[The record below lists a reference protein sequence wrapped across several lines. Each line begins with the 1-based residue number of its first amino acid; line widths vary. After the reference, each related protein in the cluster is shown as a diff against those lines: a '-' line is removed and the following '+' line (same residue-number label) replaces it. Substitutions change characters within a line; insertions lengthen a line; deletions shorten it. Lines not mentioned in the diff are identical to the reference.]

1 MSRTLLC
8 IAVVGI
14 LILAA
19 GCESGVQQRLN
30 CICLIDYS
38 GSLSEQTLNR
48 YVDIIGTEV
57 FRQLGEKDRLVVL
70 PIDEG
75 AKMEAVKLVYEDLA
89 GKQFSFQTDGYAHA
103 RDSVIMRLRNYS
115 SKTGPEIAAQLLRE
129 KTVREKY
136 TYNTDIFAALDQ
148 AATLMERPE
157 ASDSFWS
164 GVDRF
169 IRGKKKIVSTNLII
183 LFSDMIQESKGVT
196 FAGPEGCTPDQ
207 ARSVMD
213 SLRTT
218 NHIPD
223 LRGCTV
229 FVNGRTGKTNAQVD
243 NIQNFWTQYFKSA
256 GANLASYEYDAG
268 PMINSYLS
276 QRGTLTK

>member
-1 MSRTLLC
+1 MSRIWLC
-8 IAVVGI
+8 LAVVGV

-19 GCESGVQQRLN
+19 GCESGVHQRLN

-38 GSLSEQTLNR
+38 GSLSEQTLQR
-48 YVDIIGTEV
+48 YVDIISTEV

-115 SKTGPEIAAQLLRE
+115 SQTGPTIAAQLMRE
-129 KTVREKY
+129 KAQREKY
-136 TYNTDIFAALDQ
+136 TYYTDIFAALDQ
-148 AATLMERPE
+148 AATLVERNE
-157 ASDSFWS
+157 ATDSFWS

-196 FAGPEGCTPDQ
+196 FAGPEGCTPEQ
-207 ARSVMD
+207 ARSVLD
-213 SLRTT
+213 SLRAT

-229 FVNGRTGKTNAQVD
+229 FVNGRTGKTNVQVD
-243 NIQNFWTQYFKSA
+243 NIQSFWSQYFKAA

-268 PMINSYLS
+268 PMINSYLA
-276 QRGTLTK
+276 QRGTFTK